1 VQGAQPR
8 LNVGS
13 DARAQ
18 GDELALQP
26 GLEGWGAI
34 VVEHADV
41 VEDLDGPLDA
51 ELITAQNGEQFGEAD
66 LVTVSMARQQN
77 DQCPVDVTTFI
88 AGQITPTWSDPPT
101 VVAAAEIESGFR
113 GREHRSGHRPARR
126 PRPPVGR
133 GALTCTVA
141 VLAVG
146 RRRAAPPLIFTP
158 SQRPPRGLEG

>member
-77 DQCPVDVTTFI
+77 DQCPVDVTSVI
-88 AGQITPTWSDPPT
+88 AGRITATWSDTPGAPDT
-101 VVAAAEIESGFR
+101 SNLILVCIAAGSARGSSRFGAGRAHATELRFSLATGRTHGVADAR
-113 GREHRSGHRPARR
+113 G
-126 PRPPVGR
+126 VGPE
-133 GALTCTVA
+133 A
-141 VLAVG
+141 
-146 RRRAAPPLIFTP
+146 
-158 SQRPPRGLEG
+158 